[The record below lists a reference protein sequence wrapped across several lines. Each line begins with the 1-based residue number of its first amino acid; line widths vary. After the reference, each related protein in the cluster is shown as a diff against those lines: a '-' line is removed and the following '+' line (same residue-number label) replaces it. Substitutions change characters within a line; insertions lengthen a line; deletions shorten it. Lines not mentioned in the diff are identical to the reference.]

1 MTNEITPDATGGW
14 IAYTGEPRTATH
26 FDTQVQAAAFLA
38 TGLELSELEARQHM
52 ANKALLEDMARNM
65 RKLGEVYE
73 IGGDLAAEWY
83 VNPPAETDYA
93 ALGITQAQAT
103 AWIVAFEQ
111 FKLWMDG
118 ATGEGVVA
126 AQYKASYY
134 PAKRVQA

>member
-1 MTNEITPDATGGW
+1 MVWQSQEDGQLYVNTGGQN
-14 IAYTGEPRTATH
+14 IP
-26 FDTQVQAAAFLA
+26 FD
-38 TGLELSELEARQHM
+38 SEMEAWKFM
-52 ANKALLEDMARNM
+52 ANKALLEDMAANM

-73 IGGDLAAEWY
+73 TGGDLAAEWY
-83 VNPPAETDYA
+83 ANPPTEADFA